1 MFVDQTEMH
10 YSYEVNVI
18 NTDIK
23 SATKQRSYENYTH
36 TNMHITKHT
45 RRLLDVYDL
54 LMNISILSVIIIRFY
69 YTLMRIHK
77 AS

>member
-10 YSYEVNVI
+10 YGYEVNVI

-45 RRLLDVYDL
+45 RKLLDVYDL
-54 LMNISILSVIIIRFY
+54 LMNISILSVNNSLKI
-69 YTLMRIHK
+69 
-77 AS
+77 